1 MRIIQR
7 QVIKGIIIQ
16 AMVQSGVVMTGNAD
30 RIEAGAEAASN
41 EILEEMKMDPS
52 GGNRKEAH
60 GQIVY
65 LTLSIRDLKGDCKMI
80 KGIISHDF
88 EGSLKEIRISESNAV
103 FVIAVKQTE
112 ESLIGTEYCIQNIS
126 LADKMSRRDAV
137 TILARSVKDMLI
149 KLNDE
154 QPKGA
159 CKAMGKFMEAFRDG
173 ANTYMLEHIDEI
185 MAGKEGKHGR

>member
-1 MRIIQR
+1 
-7 QVIKGIIIQ
+7 
-16 AMVQSGVVMTGNAD
+16 
-30 RIEAGAEAASN
+30 
-41 EILEEMKMDPS
+41 
-52 GGNRKEAH
+52 
-60 GQIVY
+60 
-65 LTLSIRDLKGDCKMI
+65 MI

-88 EGSLKEIRISESNAV
+88 EGSLEEIRISESNA
-103 FVIAVKQTE
+103 
-112 ESLIGTEYCIQNIS
+112 LIGTEYCIQNIS

-149 KLNDE
+149 KLHGE

-185 MAGKEGKHGR
+185 MAGKESKHGR